1 MRGDWVKNPQ
11 FIGRYREVGEFY
23 SFFRFT
29 IKYYRLVLN
38 QDFTSLK
45 YWYSLAHNYRYGQ
58 SIDLSIHQTRG

>member
-11 FIGRYREVGEFY
+11 FIGRYRLL
-23 SFFRFT
+23 FFRFT

-45 YWYSLAHNYRYGQ
+45 F
-58 SIDLSIHQTRG
+58 DIHWPIIIGTVNQ